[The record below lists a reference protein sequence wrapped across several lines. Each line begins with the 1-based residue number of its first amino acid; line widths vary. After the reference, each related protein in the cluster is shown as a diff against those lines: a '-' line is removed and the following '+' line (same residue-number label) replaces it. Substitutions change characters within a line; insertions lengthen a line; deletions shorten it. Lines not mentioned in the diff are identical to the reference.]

1 MVSDAV
7 QYSKSG
13 SRNGEG
19 EDTERRIAAH
29 VAFLSTLGK
38 SGPSPMARHHS
49 RASVRVAPCVCV
61 CADKSKKRRSSGGP
75 RCLLRRGPKK
85 RAPIKATGGRAT
97 WRWKGG
103 GGGANCCCTQRRIE
117 MERGRPGCKEK
128 PRNRSR
134 HPPERRTDKRMLRQR
149 GRNELAHR
157 FHLFFLRRA
166 GERAACGKTSL
177 GPPPPRSEL
186 QHAALENGAR
196 GLAAR
201 SPLTR
206 APHTPPF
213 SSDAAAITWRM
224 DADKSKNPSALSATP
239 SSSPLPEKHIK
250 QASPSQPCRAAIRPV
265 RWAPPEKCK
274 NDDQGRKKRF
284 GSCDISSMLC
294 CIWKL
299 HEQ

>member
-1 MVSDAV
+1 M
-7 QYSKSG
+7 
-13 SRNGEG
+13 EG
-19 EDTERRIAAH
+19 W
-29 VAFLSTLGK
+29 
-38 SGPSPMARHHS
+38 
-49 RASVRVAPCVCV
+49 
-61 CADKSKKRRSSGGP
+61 
-75 RCLLRRGPKK
+75 
-85 RAPIKATGGRAT
+85 
-97 WRWKGG
+97 WR
-103 GGGANCCCTQRRIE
+103 GANCCTQRRIE
-117 MERGRPGCKEK
+117 MERGRPGCREK

-239 SSSPLPEKHIK
+239 SSSPCPKNTSRRPR
-250 QASPSQPCRAAIRPV
+250 QASHAGPPSDPFAGPRR
-265 RWAPPEKCK
+265 RCK
-274 NDDQGRKKRF
+274 NDDQGRKKAIRF
-284 GSCDISSMLC
+284 MRYKFDAMLHMEATRTIKPRC
-294 CIWKL
+294 
-299 HEQ
+299 EER